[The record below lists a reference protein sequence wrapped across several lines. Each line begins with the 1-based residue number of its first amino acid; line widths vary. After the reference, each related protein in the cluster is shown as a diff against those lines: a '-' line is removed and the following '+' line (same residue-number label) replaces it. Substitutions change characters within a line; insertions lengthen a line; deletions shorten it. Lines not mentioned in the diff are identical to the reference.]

1 MMDDF
6 ARRIQSQGL
15 SMEQYFQFTGT
26 TAATMAEQM
35 KPEALKRIQNSLVLE
50 AIAKTENIEVSE
62 ERLDEELAKMAKMY
76 RMEAAKLKEMMSD
89 RDKEQIKN
97 DIAIQEAVK
106 MITDAAKMCIRDSSD
121 LIRISYLVC
130 SLFYFIFF
138 FLMFISVSRTI
149 FFASEAFSFSRAST
163 PSSGYGI

>member
-106 MITDAAKMCIRDSSD
+106 MITDAAKE
-121 LIRISYLVC
+121 V
-130 SLFYFIFF
+130 
-138 FLMFISVSRTI
+138 
-149 FFASEAFSFSRAST
+149 EAVKEEKEEEKAE
-163 PSSGYGI
+163 

>member
-1 MMDDF
+1 
-6 ARRIQSQGL
+6 
-15 SMEQYFQFTGT
+15 
-26 TAATMAEQM
+26 M

-106 MITDAAKMCIRDSSD
+106 MITDAAKE
-121 LIRISYLVC
+121 V
-130 SLFYFIFF
+130 
-138 FLMFISVSRTI
+138 
-149 FFASEAFSFSRAST
+149 EAVKEEKEEEKAE
-163 PSSGYGI
+163 

>member
-1 MMDDF
+1 MTKAVENASMEIPDAMVMEQVRRMMDDF

-106 MITDAAKMCIRDSSD
+106 MITDAAKE
-121 LIRISYLVC
+121 V
-130 SLFYFIFF
+130 
-138 FLMFISVSRTI
+138 
-149 FFASEAFSFSRAST
+149 EAVKEEKEEEKAE
-163 PSSGYGI
+163 